1 MEITQPTVLN
11 TGQISSNNDQA
22 KRSDKLINYF
32 LAGYFLLGLALA
44 PFYSTWLIAVGVSS
58 ISLAAYYSAKLLL
71 PASSLH
77 QYVLSAVLGIFM
89 AQYIYQMHGMFE
101 MHFFAFIGS
110 AVLITYQKWQLQIPI
125 MLVVLIH
132 HAAFS
137 YLQNS
142 GFSQVYFSQLNEFDV
157 QTFVIHIMLA
167 TTIFFICG
175 LWAFQLRK
183 YSDLQVSQA
192 IQMAELRKEAEV
204 LVEREE
210 KNKAL
215 KERNNILESIGD
227 AFFAVDRDGTI
238 TYWNAMAETLF
249 NREKVEVLGKSLWQ
263 LFPKAA
269 QSAFCSH
276 FECVLANNG
285 PRHFETSYERR
296 DHWYET
302 NLYPSANG
310 VSVYIK
316 DASARKQAE
325 MHLQQLNKELA
336 ASNENLEQF
345 AYVASHD
352 LQEPL
357 RMIISFMSMIE
368 LKYNSLLDE
377 NGKKYIHFAVDG
389 GKRMRQII
397 LDLLSYSRAGHLSE
411 KIEAVNLTDLMDEM
425 QALFRKPLRERQ
437 AQITYPNLP
446 VLYTYKAPIRQILQN
461 LVGNALKYQEPGK
474 IPCVTVTSEELPEHW
489 RFSVS
494 DNGIG
499 IEPGDFERIF
509 VIFQRLHGKS
519 AYPGTGLG
527 LAITKKIIENLGGQI
542 KVESEKGKGSTFIFT
557 IAKIN
562 ASEYESL
569 ILAPGRGERGLRM
582 VSDIVA

>member
-1 MEITQPTVLN
+1 MSAEEILADLRHRLRTPLN
-11 TGQISSNNDQA
+11 HIIGYSELLLEDAGGFDSDSAAQLRTIRANAHLILSQIQHRLSPDEDHA
-22 KRSDKLINYF
+22 PEEKIAGLRSDIAEPLDMIIGNAGRLSQRLRGPDLLDLLRINAASMDLFWFAQGNDIAGRVFAAPHRPPQPGPAVVFAHPSRILIVDDDETNCDVLSRQ
-32 LAGYFLLGLALA
+32 LARGGH
-44 PFYSTWLIAVGVSS
+44 TVTCVSS
-58 ISLAAYYSAKLLL
+58 GAAAMKVIRDESFDLVLLDVVMAGFSGFDVLRELKGDPALRAIPVIMMSALDELESAAHCIQMGAEDYLLKPVDPVL
-71 PASSLH
+71 LRARLH
-77 QYVLSAVLGIFM
+77 SALERKRL
-89 AQYIYQMHGMFE
+89 HE
-101 MHFFAFIGS
+101 DLHRFAF
-110 AVLITYQKWQLQIPI
+110 A
-125 MLVVLIH
+125 
-132 HAAFS
+132 
-137 YLQNS
+137 
-142 GFSQVYFSQLNEFDV
+142 
-157 QTFVIHIMLA
+157 
-167 TTIFFICG
+167 
-175 LWAFQLRK
+175 
-183 YSDLQVSQA
+183 
-192 IQMAELRKEAEV
+192 
-204 LVEREE
+204 
-210 KNKAL
+210 
-215 KERNNILESIGD
+215 
-227 AFFAVDRDGTI
+227 
-238 TYWNAMAETLF
+238 
-249 NREKVEVLGKSLWQ
+249 
-263 LFPKAA
+263 
-269 QSAFCSH
+269 
-276 FECVLANNG
+276 
-285 PRHFETSYERR
+285 
-296 DHWYET
+296 
-302 NLYPSANG
+302 
-310 VSVYIK
+310 
-316 DASARKQAE
+316 
-325 MHLQQLNKELA
+325 
-336 ASNENLEQF
+336 
-345 AYVASHD
+345 ASHD